1 MGQELRT
8 PQRDSDPA
16 ARELVVVDAP
26 SNLGLRPPSPGVE
39 PGVRGLPDV
48 LHDLGLVRRLGARIG
63 GRVEPA
69 PYSPEPEHETGFF
82 NGPAVGSFSRGLA
95 DALAPVL
102 ARGDFVLV
110 LGGDCS
116 VLLGCGLALR
126 RRDRYGL
133 AYVDAHDDY
142 SGPRDGAS
150 RHGRLTAAGLN
161 LFLATGRG
169 PEALADPEGLG
180 PSFRE
185 EDVVHVGLSRTP
197 EEVVDYAVESFDR
210 SGIHAYPFEEVRN
223 RGAAAIGGAA
233 RSRLEAMPVD
243 GFWIHLDADVLD
255 AALMPA
261 VDSPNER
268 GLRFDELEEILVAL
282 LESPRAVG
290 LQLTILD
297 PDLDPD
303 RRYAAAFAAVVERAF
318 VRSGRAPAAAS
329 GDPSQ
334 LAAGAS

>member
-1 MGQELRT
+1 MALEART
-8 PQRDSDPA
+8 PQRAAGPSA

-26 SNLGLRPPSPGVE
+26 TNLGLRPPSPGVE
-39 PGVRGLPDV
+39 PGVRRLPDV
-48 LHDLGLVRRLGARIG
+48 LHDLGLARRLGARIG
-63 GRVEPA
+63 GRVEPP
-69 PYSPEPEHETGFF
+69 PYSPEPDPETGFL
-82 NGPAVGSFSRGLA
+82 NGPSVGGFSRALA
-95 DALAPVL
+95 DALTPVL
-102 ARGDFVLV
+102 AEDKFALV

-126 RRDRYGL
+126 RRGRYGL
-133 AYVDAHDDY
+133 AYVDAHDDF
-142 SGPRDGAS
+142 SMPRDAMS
-150 RHGRLTAAGLN
+150 HHGRLTPAGRN
-161 LFLATGRG
+161 LLLATGQG
-169 PEALADPEGLG
+169 PAALADPEGLG

-185 EDVVHVGLSRTP
+185 ENVVHIGLSLTA
-197 EEVVDYAVESFDR
+197 EDAADYAVESFDR
-210 SGIHAYPFEEVRN
+210 SDIHAYPFDEVRD
-223 RGAAAIGGAA
+223 RGAAAVGAA
-233 RSRLEAMPVD
+233 ARTRLEAMPVD

-303 RRYAAAFAAVVERAF
+303 RTYAAAFAAVVERAF
-318 VRSGRAPAAAS
+318 VRSGRAPAAV
-329 GDPSQ
+329 PPPT
-334 LAAGAS
+334 AATGTS